1 MAAGDVV
8 KSNAN
13 AAAAPNAAGPN
24 ADAKI
29 NVFKPMSFLSTPAV
43 ITLIAYII
51 LALIIILPFEIPVKD
66 DQTGQIL
73 VLKYN
78 FVERLLVL
86 LLMTLPIALS
96 VYSINC
102 MVVGNCELL
111 SYLLAFLTVIWV
123 AIMVVMAF
131 LYTFSR

>member
-1 MAAGDVV
+1 MDKGRTA
-8 KSNAN
+8 SSSRSS
-13 AAAAPNAAGPN
+13 AAAA
-24 ADAKI
+24 ADI

-43 ITLIAYII
+43 IAFVAYLI
-51 LALIIILPFEIPVKD
+51 LALVIILPFEIPIKD
-66 DQTGQIL
+66 DATGQIV

-78 FVERLLVL
+78 FAERLLVL

-96 VYSINC
+96 IYSINC

-111 SYLLAFLTVIWV
+111 SYLIAFLTVIWV

-131 LYTFSR
+131 MYTFSR

>member
-1 MAAGDVV
+1 MAGDGN
-8 KSNAN
+8 NAGN
-13 AAAAPNAAGPN
+13 SAATTT
-24 ADAKI
+24 DVKI

-43 ITLIAYII
+43 VTLIAYLI
-51 LALIIILPFEIPVKD
+51 LALILILPFEIPVRD
-66 DQTGQIL
+66 DTTGQIV

-96 VYSINC
+96 IYSINC

-123 AIMVVMAF
+123 AIMVVLAF
-131 LYTFSR
+131 MYTFSR

>member
-1 MAAGDVV
+1 MSAKNAG
-8 KSNAN
+8 NA
-13 AAAAPNAAGPN
+13 PQTSSS
-24 ADAKI
+24 DI

-43 ITLIAYII
+43 IALVSYLI

-66 DQTGQIL
+66 DSTGQIV

-86 LLMTLPIALS
+86 LLMTLPIVLS
-96 VYSINC
+96 IYSINC

-111 SYLLAFLTVIWV
+111 SYLIAFLTVIWV

-131 LYTFSR
+131 MYTFSR

>member
-1 MAAGDVV
+1 MRSRWIQTEHGAVQRCDGD
-8 KSNAN
+8 K
-13 AAAAPNAAGPN
+13 G
-24 ADAKI
+24 
-29 NVFKPMSFLSTPAV
+29 M
-43 ITLIAYII
+43 
-51 LALIIILPFEIPVKD
+51 
-66 DQTGQIL
+66 
-73 VLKYN
+73 
-78 FVERLLVL
+78 